1 MSRYY
6 LPPDF
11 DLPALAAKLVSN
23 QRLVFG
29 NRQSLTTTYLDTFDW
44 RLWRAGF
51 VLAEEQNGGHR
62 LVLLER
68 DREPHVVTVG
78 ERPRLADDL
87 PAGHLGHTIGPILGI
102 RALVPLGIARV
113 SRRDGR
119 LENTDGEMLAPIR
132 IEEVE
137 SLDREGRA
145 SAPPFVT
152 LEIRGCS
159 SEALPGFIDGLAAAT
174 RHDIETAAAAH
185 GRVPGDYGTSLRF
198 SLEPGQ
204 SAEEAL
210 RTIFLELL
218 TTLEANVEGTIDDV
232 DSEFLHDLRVAC
244 RRTRSALTQLKG
256 VLATEAV
263 ASFSAGFK
271 WFGGVTG
278 PLRDLDVFLLAI
290 PAYRAVLPE
299 HLVPDLGPLEELIV
313 FERASAH
320 KNLVR
325 ALRSRRFVELVAG
338 WREVLETANPEPTP
352 AGGEPVSDLAARRI
366 SKAVRRILKRGA
378 GLGLD
383 PPATALH
390 RLRIDAKKL
399 RYLLEF
405 FGSLYPAPRV
415 NERIKELKQLQDIL
429 GGLNDMQVQRERLT
443 DFASR
448 LHADP
453 RIDTSCILTLGRI
466 AGTLE
471 TRQEEFRSAF
481 HDAFARFSAPPVRR
495 AFNKLVGRKEST

>member
-1 MSRYY
+1 MSRYH

-11 DLPALAAKLVSN
+11 DLPALAAKLASN

-29 NRQSLTTTYLDTFDW
+29 DRQSLTTTYLDTFDW

-62 LVLLER
+62 LVLSEP
-68 DREPHVVTVG
+68 DREPLVVTVG

-102 RALVPLGIARV
+102 RALIPLGVARV
-113 SRRDGR
+113 CRRDGR
-119 LENTDGEMLAPIR
+119 LENTDGEMLAPMR

-137 SLDREGRA
+137 PLNREGRA

-152 LEIRGCS
+152 LEIRGRS
-159 SEALPGFIDGLAAAT
+159 REALPGFIDGLAAT
-174 RHDIETAAAAH
+174 TGHDLDAAAAAR
-185 GRVPGDYGTSLRF
+185 GRVPGDYGSSLRF
-198 SLEPGQ
+198 VLDPGQ

-218 TTLEANVEGTIDDV
+218 TTLEVNVEGTIDDV

-271 WFGGVTG
+271 WLGGVTG

-299 HLVPDLGPLEELIV
+299 HLVPDLVPLEELIV
-313 FERASAH
+313 SERTRAHASV
-320 KNLVR
+320 VR
-325 ALRSRRFVELVAG
+325 ALRTRRFAELVAG

-352 AGGEPVSDLAARRI
+352 AGGNRCPILPRGGFPRPLGGSSSGAPGSARTRRQRRCIVFASTPRSSATSSSSSAACIRRRESTNGSRSSNNSRTSSADSTTCRSSANGSPISRPGSTPTHGSIPRASSPWAGSQEPSRRARR
-366 SKAVRRILKRGA
+366 SFGRRFTTRS
-378 GLGLD
+378 
-383 PPATALH
+383 P
-390 RLRIDAKKL
+390 
-399 RYLLEF
+399 
-405 FGSLYPAPRV
+405 
-415 NERIKELKQLQDIL
+415 
-429 GGLNDMQVQRERLT
+429 
-443 DFASR
+443 DFR
-448 LHADP
+448 
-453 RIDTSCILTLGRI
+453 
-466 AGTLE
+466 
-471 TRQEEFRSAF
+471 
-481 HDAFARFSAPPVRR
+481 APP
-495 AFNKLVGRKEST
+495 